1 MTSAAKKLIAEAT
14 PVMIVG
20 SSKQIATYRII
31 VVLLLILN
39 TLAVIVILGN
49 QNQQWRQSQKVKV
62 YLESFQAFKSSC
74 ERIAPMTDMPVPEV
88 NLLEH
93 DPQQ

>member
-62 YLESFQAFKSSC
+62 YLESFQAFKGSC

-93 DPQQ
+93 DNQ